1 MHLKEMKN
9 IKSHIWLNLLKLTL
23 HNLPRKV
30 SRATE
35 PTLINTCDQLIHLWP
50 KYIEKD
56 TWTGKNGHNRKARVT
71 WKMEK

>member
-1 MHLKEMKN
+1 MVKPPQVNLTQSSTESLMGN
-9 IKSHIWLNLLKLTL
+9 GTYILLNTF
-23 HNLPRKV
+23 
-30 SRATE
+30 
-35 PTLINTCDQLIHLWP
+35 DQLIHLWP

>member
-1 MHLKEMKN
+1 MHDMQVTYMVKPPQVNLTQSSTESLMGN
-9 IKSHIWLNLLKLTL
+9 GTYILLNTF
-23 HNLPRKV
+23 
-30 SRATE
+30 
-35 PTLINTCDQLIHLWP
+35 DQLIHLWP